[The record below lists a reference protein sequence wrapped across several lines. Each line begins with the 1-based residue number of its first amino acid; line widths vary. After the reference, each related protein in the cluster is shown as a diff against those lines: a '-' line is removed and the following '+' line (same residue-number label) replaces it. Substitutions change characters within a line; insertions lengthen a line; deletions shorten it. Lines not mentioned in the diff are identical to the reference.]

1 MQPDDD
7 GCLKRSHGSAFH
19 RVPGRARGNWSRL
32 GDLIG
37 RARWRSLGATPA
49 MPGTEIRLALG
60 AIPMGG
66 MKEGSAGDEKVLFVR
81 DASGVR
87 AFQAKCPHL
96 GAPLA
101 KGEICGGR
109 LYCPWHKAAFAL
121 ADGSLEEPPALDSLT
136 RYLVRIEGSEVVATL
151 TPAPAPAKTAS
162 AAVESVLIVG
172 SGAAAVACVKTLRR
186 EGYDGPITMV
196 GREAHPPYDR
206 TKLSKQFLAKPTPPE
221 KVLIEPDFDQIN
233 KVERIT
239 GEVVKVDPSRR
250 DITLGDGRTFEADA
264 ILVATGSRAVLPDFP
279 GKDLGGVFILRS
291 LDDAIRISEAARA
304 GGSVVVVGAGF
315 IGMEAAAFLNKRGL
329 SVTVLAREEVPF
341 AKRFGEAVGA
351 ALKQHHADNG
361 VTFETG
367 SVVRITGIS
376 RVEAVETKDGRRLPA
391 DIVLVGAGADP
402 ESSLIAGVEP
412 GEGGGLEVGGDLK
425 LADGVWIAGDI
436 AAFPER
442 ASSETA
448 RIEHW
453 RLAQQHG
460 THVAHAILGRSGV
473 FAGAPFFWS
482 NQGDKRLDYGGYA
495 KGFDRI
501 IVQGDP
507 SALDIIAYYVTGDRV
522 TAACS
527 IGRNSAFTAFLHLL
541 GLGSLPSAAEIEA
554 GADLPTLAREAA

>member
-1 MQPDDD
+1 
-7 GCLKRSHGSAFH
+7 
-19 RVPGRARGNWSRL
+19 
-32 GDLIG
+32 
-37 RARWRSLGATPA
+37 
-49 MPGTEIRLALG
+49 MPGTEIRLALD

-66 MKEGSAGDEKVLFVR
+66 MKEGAAGDDKVLFVR

-136 RYLVRIEGSEVVATL
+136 RYPVRIEGAEAVATL
-151 TPAPAPAKTAS
+151 TPEPAPTKTVGAP
-162 AAVESVLIVG
+162 VDSVLIVG

-186 EGYDGPITMV
+186 EGYDGRITMV

-221 KVLIEPDFDQIN
+221 KVLIEPDFAEDN
-233 KVERIT
+233 KVERLT
-239 GEVVKVDPSRR
+239 ADVAEVDPAAREVR
-250 DITLGDGRTFEADA
+250 LKDGRTLKAEA
-264 ILVATGSRAVLPDFP
+264 ILVATGSRAAMPDFP
-279 GKDLGGVFILRS
+279 GKDLDGVFTLRS
-291 LDDAIRISEAARA
+291 LDDAVLVSEAA
-304 GGSVVVVGAGF
+304 GEGKTVVVVGAGF
-315 IGMEAAAFLNKRGL
+315 IGMEAAAFLTKRGL
-329 SVTVLAREEVPF
+329 AVTVLAREEVPF

-351 ALKQHHADNG
+351 ALKQYHAGNG
-361 VTFETG
+361 VTFVQG
-367 SVVRITGIS
+367 SVAGIAGNGH
-376 RVEAVETKDGRRLPA
+376 VEAVATEDGRRLPA
-391 DIVLVGAGADP
+391 DIVLVGAGAKP
-402 ESSLIAGVEP
+402 EADLIAGIAP
-412 GEGGGLEVGGDLK
+412 DDSGGLTVGGDLK
-425 LADGVWIAGDI
+425 VADGVWIAGDI
-436 AAFPER
+436 AAFPEK
-442 ASSETA
+442 ASGQTA

-460 THVAHAILGRSGV
+460 THVAHAILGRGGD

-501 IVQGDP
+501 ILQGDP
-507 SALDIIAYYVTGDRV
+507 AALDFIAYYVTGDTV

-527 IGRNSAFTAFLHLL
+527 IGRNGAFTAFLHLL
-541 GLGSLPSAAEIEA
+541 GLGRLPKAAEIEA
-554 GADLPTLAREAA
+554 GADLPALARDAA